1 MTTINKV
8 NKTETTVDRRVQIR
22 QILEADGVVNSNQ
35 LAEMFNVSL
44 MTIYRDLDSLQEQG
58 IAKRQHGGAVL
69 ASRFIPAARQ
79 GQKAIRNLEAK
90 RTIGRYAA
98 QNLVSPQDDT
108 IIISNGSTTLEFVRQ
123 FPDIPINVMANSL
136 EALSILGTHT
146 YTNLYSLGGELRK
159 DVMAFGGAMT
169 YENLNNCHFSK
180 AFIGVD
186 GIEFSAGLTGTN
198 ELSARIARQITERAD
213 QVIVLTDNSKFG
225 EVSFRKVC
233 TVDAI
238 NTIVTNKGVSQE
250 YKDFL
255 SENNVELIEV

>member
-1 MTTINKV
+1 MKA
-8 NKTETTVDRRVQIR
+8 ETTVDRRVQIR

-69 ASRFIPAARQ
+69 ASRFIPASRHN
-79 GQKAIRNLEAK
+79 QKAIRNLEAK
-90 RTIGRYAA
+90 RAIGRYVA

-146 YTNLYSLGGELRK
+146 YTNLFSLGGELRK

-169 YENLNNCHFSK
+169 YESLKNCHFSK
-180 AFIGVD
+180 AFIGID
-186 GIEFSAGLTGTN
+186 GVEFEAGLTGTN
-198 ELSARIARQITERAD
+198 ELTARIARQITERAD
-213 QVIVLTDNSKFG
+213 KVIVLTDNSKFG
-225 EVSFRKVC
+225 EKSFRKVC
-233 TVDAI
+233 EIEDIDV
-238 NTIVTNKGVSQE
+238 IVSNKGVPQE
-250 YKDFL
+250 YIEYL
-255 SENNVELIEV
+255 AENNVELIEV